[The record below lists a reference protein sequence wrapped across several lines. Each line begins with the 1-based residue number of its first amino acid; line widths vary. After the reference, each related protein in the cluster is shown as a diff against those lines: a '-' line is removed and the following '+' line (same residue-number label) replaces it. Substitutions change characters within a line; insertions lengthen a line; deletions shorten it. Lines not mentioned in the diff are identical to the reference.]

1 MNQDIFSTLYA
12 SLYQNQVQLI
22 PLREEHEQA
31 LVEVSQDGRLWE
43 LEYTFAPHY
52 LEMREYIQKALTQKA
67 EGKRIPFVVMD
78 QTSGRIVGTTSLRD
92 FNWDVRRIEI
102 GYTWYAQSVQR
113 THINTN
119 CKFLLLQHAFE
130 VLQANSVILRTD
142 ILNLKSQKAIER
154 LGAKHDGVLRQD
166 ALRKDG
172 SIRDTVMFSIVRDE
186 WLGVRQHLLGLIHQ
200 HC

>member
-1 MNQDIFSTLYA
+1 MNQDLFSTLYA

-22 PLREEHEQA
+22 AMREEHEPD
-31 LVEVSQDGRLWE
+31 LMKVCQDGRLWE
-43 LEYTFAPHY
+43 LHYTSVPHY
-52 LEMREYIQKALTQKA
+52 LEMGIYIRKALAQKS
-67 EGKRIPFVVMD
+67 EGTRIPFVVMD
-78 QTSGRIVGTTSLRD
+78 QHTGQIVGTTSFRD
-92 FNWDVRRIEI
+92 FDWDVCRVEI

-113 THINTN
+113 THINTQ

-130 VLQANSVILRTD
+130 VLQLNSVILRTD

-154 LGAKHDGVLRQD
+154 IGAKRDGVLRQD

-186 WLGVRQHLLGLIHQ
+186 WLGVKAHLYILLRHYG
-200 HC
+200 

>member
-1 MNQDIFSTLYA
+1 MNQDVFATLYPT
-12 SLYQNQVQLI
+12 LCCHDVQLI
-22 PLREEHEQA
+22 PMQA
-31 LVEVSQDGRLWE
+31 NHVQGLMDACLDGKLWE
-43 LEYTFAPHY
+43 LHYTSAPHY
-52 LEMREYIQKALTQKA
+52 SEMNVYIEKALTQKA
-67 EGKRIPFVVMD
+67 QGIRIPFVVMD
-78 QTSGRIVGTTSLRD
+78 QRTGRIVGTTSFRD
-92 FNWDVRRIEI
+92 FDWNVRRVEI

-130 VLQANSVILRTD
+130 ILQANSVILRTD

-154 LGAKHDGVLRQD
+154 IGAKRDGILRQD

-186 WLGVRQHLLGLIHQ
+186 WIDVKGRLLDLIDQ

>member
-1 MNQDIFSTLYA
+1 MNQDLFSTLYA
-12 SLYQNQVQLI
+12 SLYQNHVQLI

-31 LVEVSQDGRLWE
+31 LIEVSQDGRLWE
-43 LEYTFAPHY
+43 LHYTSAPHY
-52 LEMREYIQKALTQKA
+52 AEMSIYIEKALTQKA
-67 EGKRIPFVVMD
+67 QGIRIPFVVMD
-78 QTSGRIVGTTSLRD
+78 QRTGRIVGTTSFRD
-92 FNWDVRRIEI
+92 FDWNVRRVEI
-102 GYTWYAQSVQR
+102 GYTWYAQSAQR

-142 ILNLKSQKAIER
+142 ILNSKSQKAIER
-154 LGAKHDGVLRQD
+154 IGAKCDGILRQD

-186 WLGVRQHLLGLIHQ
+186 WVDVKAHLNQLLIGK
-200 HC
+200 

>member
-22 PLREEHEQA
+22 PLREEHESA
-31 LVEVSQDGRLWE
+31 LVEVVQDGRLWE

-52 LEMREYIQKALTQKA
+52 LEMRQYIEKALIQKA

-78 QTSGRIVGTTSLRD
+78 QVSGRIVGTTSLRD
-92 FNWDVRRIEI
+92 FDWNVRRIEI

-130 VLQANSVILRTD
+130 VLLANSIILRTD

-154 LGAKHDGVLRQD
+154 LGAKRDGILRQD

-186 WLGVRQHLLGLIHQ
+186 WLEVKKHLLDLTHQ
-200 HC
+200 H

>member
-1 MNQDIFSTLYA
+1 MNQDVFA
-12 SLYQNQVQLI
+12 SLYPTLSCHDVQLI
-22 PLREEHEQA
+22 PMQA
-31 LVEVSQDGRLWE
+31 NHVQGLMDACLDGKLWE
-43 LEYTFAPHY
+43 LYYTATPHY
-52 LEMREYIQKALTQKA
+52 AKMNEYVALALQQKALGQ
-67 EGKRIPFVVMD
+67 RVPFTVID
-78 QTSGRIVGTTSLRD
+78 LQQNRIVGTTSFRD
-92 FNWDVRRIEI
+92 FDWNVRRVEI
-102 GYTWYAQSVQR
+102 GYTWYAQSAQR

-154 LGAKHDGVLRQD
+154 IGAKRDGILRQD

-186 WLGVRQHLLGLIHQ
+186 WVDVKVHLNQLLIKK
-200 HC
+200 

>member
-1 MNQDIFSTLYA
+1 MNQDLFSTLYA

-31 LVEVSQDGRLWE
+31 LSEVSQDGRLWE
-43 LEYTFAPHY
+43 LHYTSAPHY
-52 LEMREYIQKALTQKA
+52 LEMKTYIEKALTQKA
-67 EGKRIPFVVMD
+67 QGLRIPFVVMD
-78 QTSGRIVGTTSLRD
+78 QRAGRIVGTTSFRD
-92 FNWDVRRIEI
+92 FDWAVRRVEI

-113 THINTN
+113 SHINTN

-154 LGAKHDGVLRQD
+154 IGAKRDGVLRQD

-186 WLGVRQHLLGLIHQ
+186 WVEVKKHVNQLLTRK
-200 HC
+200 